1 MKNDELWGHNFNI
14 QPPSLETDPMSGVSR
29 LAYTASVTMVEEF
42 DNACVKAVV
51 DAAREKGITNLLVLN
66 KRAIV
71 EALDRQT
78 SKKPVENFPIC
89 SCPRCSRVV
98 VCSKVLYICVYI
110 REFIGNFENEPP
122 NLTQRQKGEILMDDK
137 SLTEI
142 GEKIVKQ
149 KRPKRSEQ
157 MQVQTEPGDNAKYLT
172 HALKLSLIHI

>member
-1 MKNDELWGHNFNI
+1 MKNDDLWGHNFNI

-98 VCSKVLYICVYI
+98 YPQMKYCCDC
-110 REFIGNFENEPP
+110 G
-122 NLTQRQKGEILMDDK
+122 QKFDWGKEDK
-137 SLTEI
+137 TDE
-142 GEKIVKQ
+142 
-149 KRPKRSEQ
+149 
-157 MQVQTEPGDNAKYLT
+157 
-172 HALKLSLIHI
+172 